1 MGGNKHKNGIVC
13 MFPGCEKTMRTQ
25 KFKIHF
31 TKQHLKP
38 GEVYTVEHRRRFE
51 VARDEEY
58 TSDAATPT
66 HKLEQQHL
74 AAMSV
79 QISATYQ
86 QQVAAA
92 AAVAVSSA
100 ADVAGGGSTGLTPT
114 FTPIASSAADVTTA
128 ESVAESVAAAK
139 EQLDAVHSQAL
150 LIEEAVTQQTQLL
163 EEQPRLDRIAQQQS
177 RPADAR
183 FGCTPSPAAA
193 AATTTVNSLVSL
205 SPNKRPASVLESTSV
220 EAPSSATTSI
230 PQGQDPSRAVL
241 VQYIEMMDQRFHE
254 LIQKMS
260 QVIDGQR
267 ELIDMLRRPFP
278 ADTAQLLD
286 QTSSLSSSPN
296 DDDGSAKKRRK
307 LHTGAEQ
314 TQQQANGTAQR
325 PSSSTTATVDIA
337 PTSALL

>member
-25 KFKIHF
+25 KFKLHF

-38 GEVYTVEHRRRFE
+38 GEVYSVEHRRRFE

-79 QISATYQ
+79 QISETYQ

-92 AAVAVSSA
+92 AAVAASSA
-100 ADVAGGGSTGLTPT
+100 AAAVAGGGSTGLTPT

-128 ESVAESVAAAK
+128 ESVAESAAAAAK
-139 EQLDAVHSQAL
+139 EQLDAAHSQAL
-150 LIEEAVTQQTQLL
+150 LIEEAVNQQAQLL
-163 EEQPRLDRIAQQQS
+163 EEQQRLNRLTQQS

-183 FGCTPSPAAA
+183 FGCTPSPATAS
-193 AATTTVNSLVSL
+193 ATTTANSLISP
-205 SPNKRPASVLESTSV
+205 SPNKRPVSALESASV
-220 EAPSSATTSI
+220 EAPSLATTSI

-278 ADTAQLLD
+278 ADTAHLLD
-286 QTSSLSSSPN
+286 QTPSLSSSPN

-307 LHTGAEQ
+307 LHAGAEQ

-325 PSSSTTATVDIA
+325 PSNSTTTVVAA